1 MRALVL
7 IVAASCCLMLPTA
20 AMSADVRIYRLD
32 GTLQCRELPAR
43 PLDADRAALE
53 KLGLKVVSQEH
64 RLIPVQVI
72 TLCGAPAGGANTF
85 VVSEDDWKK
94 LQANPAGTH
103 GFLEWVFKEG
113 TVSVY
118 QPDGTLQCGE
128 GEEIPLDTM
137 AKKLTDAGIAVI
149 SKKKS
154 NDGLMHTAQCGG
166 LTGQI
171 NLFEIASQD
180 LAKAVGLGF
189 SILVERQSNTM
200 AVQGGAASTDA
211 KFVLSPWPFPW

>member
-7 IVAASCCLMLPTA
+7 IIAASCCLMLPTA

-64 RLIPVQVI
+64 RLVPVQVI

-94 LQANPAGTH
+94 LQADPAGTQ
-103 GFLEWVFKEG
+103 GFLEWVFNSD

-118 QPDGTLQCGE
+118 QPDGTLQCGW

-137 AKKLTDAGIAVI
+137 AKKLTDAGIAI
-149 SKKKS
+149 IKKEKS
-154 NDGLMHTAQCGG
+154 NDGLGHTKQCGG

-171 NLFEIASQD
+171 NLFEIAVPD
-180 LAKAVGLGF
+180 LPKALKLGF
-189 SILVERQSNTM
+189 AILVQRQPSGMTVKSVDGTK
-200 AVQGGAASTDA
+200 AL
-211 KFVLSPWPFPW
+211 LSPWPFPW